1 MSSVVEN
8 KLAPQIHT
16 MPNGLR
22 VVAEHLPY
30 VHSVSV
36 GVWIKTGSANEAAE
50 VAGISHFLEHMLFKG
65 TPTRSSRDLMEVIE
79 CRGGHMN
86 AFTSK
91 EYTCLYVKTLSQH
104 LESGL
109 DVLSDI
115 IKNCIYSDLEK
126 ERNVILEEIASGID
140 VPDEHIHD
148 IMAEMVWPDH
158 PLGRPIAGS
167 HETVSNTHLDDIKAY
182 KNHWYCPENMLI
194 ALVGQFDE
202 STIMAQME
210 HFFGDMA
217 AGTIDHVW
225 TTPEAKSGLVW
236 EDRDIAQNHLALSF
250 PGTSVFGENRYQ
262 YDMLSSVF
270 GGGSTSRLFD
280 SIREEAGLAYSIYS
294 YNSIYSQAGA
304 LGVYAAI
311 APENLEK
318 TLGLITDEMKKMQ
331 DEVIGED
338 ELNSNREQLKGGL
351 LLALEGT
358 FNRMSR
364 MARSMMFH
372 DKILTTDAILESVDA
387 VTAEDIQA
395 LAQQTFTQDNAAIAV
410 LGPKAIEGEAKL
422 GL

>member
-1 MSSVVEN
+1 MSSVVDN
-8 KLAPQIHT
+8 KLEPQIHT

-36 GVWIKTGSANEAAE
+36 GIWIKTGSANESAE

-65 TPTRSSRDLMEVIE
+65 TPTRTSRDLMEVIE

-148 IMAEMVWPDH
+148 MMAQQVWPTH
-158 PLGRPIAGS
+158 PLGRPVAGS
-167 HETVSNTHLDDIKAY
+167 HETVSNTHLEHIKAY
-182 KNHWYCPENMLI
+182 KEHWYCPENMLVS
-194 ALVGQFDE
+194 LVGQFDDQI
-202 STIMAQME
+202 IMAQLE
-210 HFFGDMA
+210 GFFGDIA
-217 AGTIDHVW
+217 ESSIDHVW
-225 TTPEAKSGLVW
+225 EAPQAQGGTVW
-236 EDRDIAQNHLALSF
+236 EERDIAQNHLALSF
-250 PGTSVFGENRYQ
+250 PGTSVYGENRYH

-280 SIREEAGLAYSIYS
+280 SIREEAGFAYSIYS
-294 YNSIYSQAGA
+294 YNSIYHQTGA
-304 LGVYAAI
+304 LGVYAAV
-311 APENLEK
+311 APENLRQALDL
-318 TLGLITDEMKKMQ
+318 TRDEIKKLQ
-331 DEVIGED
+331 DELVGDD

-372 DKILTTDAILESVDA
+372 NRIVTTNEILDKVDE

-395 LAQQTFTQDNAAIAV
+395 LAQQTFVEDTSAMAV
-410 LGPKAIEGEAKL
+410 LGPKAIEGEVRL

>member
-1 MSSVVEN
+1 MTSVPEN
-8 KLAPQIHT
+8 KLAPHIHT

-22 VVAEHLPY
+22 VVAENLPY

-36 GVWIKTGSANEAAE
+36 GIWIKTGSANEAVE

-65 TPTRSSRDLMEVIE
+65 TPTRTSRELMEVVE
-79 CRGGHMN
+79 SRGGHMN

-91 EYTCLYVKTLSQH
+91 EYTCLYVKMLSQH
-104 LESGL
+104 LEAGL

-148 IMAEMVWPDH
+148 MISELVWADH

-167 HETVSNTHLDDIKAY
+167 HETVTNTNLDDIKGY
-182 KNHWYCPENMLI
+182 KNHWYCPSNMLVSI
-194 ALVGQFDE
+194 VGNFDE
-202 STIMAQME
+202 DSIMTQFE
-210 HFFGDMA
+210 DFFGDMS
-217 AGTIDHVW
+217 AGEIDHVW
-225 TTPEAKSGLVW
+225 ESPTAQGGLVW

-250 PGTSVFGENRYQ
+250 PGTSVYGENRYQ

-280 SIREEAGLAYSIYS
+280 SIREEAGLAYAIYS
-294 YNSIYSQAGA
+294 YNSIYRQTGA
-304 LGVYAAI
+304 LGIYAAI
-311 APENLEK
+311 APENLRK
-318 TLGLITDEMKKMQ
+318 TLDLMRDEMKKLQ
-331 DEVIGED
+331 DEVVGED

-364 MARSMMFH
+364 MARSMMFY
-372 DKILTTDAILESVDA
+372 DKIITTTEILEKVDA

-395 LAQQTFTQDNAAIAV
+395 LAQQTFSDEHAAIAV
-410 LGPKAIEGEAKL
+410 LGPKAIEGEVAL

>member
-1 MSSVVEN
+1 MTSALDN

-16 MPNGLR
+16 LPNGLR

-36 GVWIKTGSANEAAE
+36 GVWIKTGSANESAE
-50 VAGISHFLEHMLFKG
+50 IAGISHFLEHMLFKG
-65 TPTRSSRDLMEVIE
+65 TPTRSSRDLMEIVE
-79 CRGGHMN
+79 SRGGHMN

-91 EYTCLYVKTLSQH
+91 EYTCLYIKTLSQH

-148 IMAEMVWPDH
+148 LIAEKVWPSH

-167 HETVSNTHLDDIKAY
+167 HETVSNTHLEHIKTY
-182 KNHWYCPENMLI
+182 KEHWYCPENMLLSI
-194 ALVGQFDE
+194 VGQFDE
-202 STIMAQME
+202 TAIMDQFE
-210 HFFGDMA
+210 NFFGDMA
-217 AGTIDHVW
+217 EGTIDHVW
-225 TTPEAKSGLVW
+225 DTPTAQSGLVW
-236 EDRDIAQNHLALSF
+236 EERDIAQNHLLLSF
-250 PGTSVFGENRYQ
+250 PGTSVYGDKRYHF
-262 YDMLSSVF
+262 DMLSSVF

-294 YNSIYSQAGA
+294 YNSIYSQTGA

-311 APENLEK
+311 APENLGQ
-318 TLGLITDEMKKMQ
+318 TLGLISDEMKKLQ

-372 DKILTTDAILESVDA
+372 NRILTTDEILESVDA
-387 VTAEDIQA
+387 VTAEGIQT
-395 LAQQTFTQDNAAIAV
+395 LAQETFTDEVAAIAV
-410 LGPKAIEGEAKL
+410 LGPKAIEGDVSL